1 MDRIIYTAMNGAART
16 LEQQSVISNNMANAN
31 TTGFRE
37 QFAIYR
43 AVPIVGDGSLGTR
56 ISTVANTPGFNAT
69 LGSVNLTGRSTDVA
83 LEGEGWLAV
92 QTPQGEA
99 YTRNGALVVGANGL
113 LQNSRGQPVL
123 SADNAVI
130 AVPEGAELT
139 IAGDGTITALGAG
152 DPPADI
158 QQIGQLKLVNPP
170 AAELVRGDD
179 GLFRRPA
186 VNGQP
191 APPLPQDPLV
201 RVISGG
207 LEGSN
212 VNTVESMVG
221 MIDNA
226 RRYEMQM
233 KVISSASENASRANG
248 ILSASQ

>member
-37 QFAIYR
+37 QFAMYR

-56 ISTVANTPGFNAT
+56 ISTVANTPGFNTT

-99 YTRNGALVVGANGL
+99 YTRNGSLVVGANGL

-152 DPPADI
+152 DPAADI

-179 GLFRRPA
+179 GLFRRAP

-201 RVISGG
+201 RVVSGA
-207 LEGSN
+207 LESSN